1 MRRLIIAGLA
11 ALGLTACGG
20 PPGSGETQA
29 LVDRSTLAVQE
40 LLGGDHDL
48 LNAQSQLRTARAVM
62 VCPRLFRAAF
72 IGGGEGG
79 SCLLV
84 GRDGAGSW
92 SSPAFFGMGSGNLG
106 FQVGIQDAQT
116 MLIIRSDRALEA
128 VLNGQFK
135 FGADA
140 SIAVAHLGGSVEGA
154 TTTNLGADII
164 AISRTR
170 GLFAGLALEGT
181 MLNARPE
188 WNQNYYGQDVSAR
201 QVVMNMAAHN
211 PGADPLRGVLMRFAG
226 GQQTAAAPAAEP
238 QRVVAQQAA
247 RARNLTPSGPVT
259 RMPLPPSPR

>member
-1 MRRLIIAGLA
+1 MRRLI
-11 ALGLTACGG
+11 ALGLVALGLNACAGG
-20 PPGSGETQA
+20 PPATGEAQA

-40 LLGGDHDL
+40 LLGGDHDV
-48 LNAQSQLRTARAVM
+48 LNARSLLRNARAVM

-79 SCLLV
+79 NCVLV

-92 SSPAFFGMGSGNLG
+92 SSPAFFGMGSGNIG

-116 MLIIRSDRALEA
+116 MLIIRSDNALSA

-154 TTTNLGADII
+154 TTTNLGADIV

-181 MLNARPE
+181 MLNALPE
-188 WNQNYYGQDVSAR
+188 WNEAYYGREFSAR
-201 QVVMNMAAHN
+201 QIVVSMAAHN
-211 PGADPLRGVLMRFAG
+211 PGADPLRGVLARFSG
-226 GQQTAAAPAAEP
+226 GQVAAAPAAASEA
-238 QRVVAQQAA
+238 QRVVQQQAA
-247 RARNLTPSGPVT
+247 RARAQAAPVT
-259 RMPLPPSPR
+259 RMPLPPTPR